1 MLETIWGEQPPGY
14 YCIAVKEGKSWEDHF
29 FDSIPKALEFLEEWK
44 HEEGVD
50 LYFCPTTLKDTR
62 RTKDNVLPSV
72 WLWQDLD
79 EADPRHLEHL
89 KPTIAWESSPKR
101 YQGLWKLEEPREPEI
116 LERLNKALAKVVGAD
131 QGSWILTK
139 VLRVPGTLNYKYSPT
154 AKVKMLW
161 DDGDVFSSRELRK
174 QLPLEKEPVKVDEG
188 GDYDVVVK
196 KHYSKLNHKLK
207 RLLFET
213 KPIKGQRSDMLW
225 YLEHELI
232 KLGIPTDDVYSLIKG
247 SPWNKYKGRSDE
259 DIRLKSEI
267 SKIAGETRV
276 VDTEVREEEP
286 KTRFGLTLLND
297 TEFMSTISYYPGWL
311 VNGFWT
317 RKSHGIV
324 AGEPKA
330 FKSTLVLD
338 MGVAVASGT
347 KFLGQFDVIDPGPV
361 LVVQNENA
369 PWILKDRLVKIRAAR
384 GLIGKVEKIRSHYRI
399 QFSPRLPMYY
409 INQQG
414 FSLNDPF
421 HKKILDQV
429 MTEIKPRL
437 VILDPLYLMFEG
449 EISQSKDLNPI
460 LTWLL
465 GLKDK
470 HDCSMVV
477 IHHHKK
483 NTQGITNLR
492 GGQRMLGSVVL
503 HGWVESAW
511 YLSIKG
517 GGDESEIIGDELNT
531 PGGTKT
537 VILEREFRGIG
548 MYPRLDV
555 AITMGDFNSTEYEV
569 EITKHKKGKGDVS
582 DSEAR
587 DVIRNI
593 LELRKGKISTRELAK
608 ESGISRRVVAKL
620 LPQVKEE
627 M

>member
-1 MLETIWGEQPPGY
+1 MLEQIWEEQPPGY
-14 YCIAVKEGKSWEDHF
+14 YCISIKEGKSWEDHF
-29 FDSIPKALEFLEEWK
+29 LKSIPEALEFVDEWRNVK
-44 HEEGVD
+44 GVD
-50 LYFCPTTLKDTR
+50 LYFCPTTLSQPR
-62 RTKDNVLPSV
+62 RIKENVLPSV

-79 EADPRHLEHL
+79 EADPRELEHL
-89 KPTIAWESSPKR
+89 KPTVTWESSPKR
-101 YQGLWKLEEPREPEI
+101 YQGLWKLDERQDTET
-116 LERLNKALAKVVGAD
+116 LERLNKGLAKIVGAD

-139 VLRVPGTLNYKYSPT
+139 VLRVPGTINYKYTPP
-154 AKVKMLW
+154 AHVEVLW
-161 DDGDVFSSRELRK
+161 DDGDSFTYKELK
-174 QLPLEKEPVKVDEG
+174 KYLPLEKKTLDVKEQDF
-188 GDYDVVVK
+188 DKVVK
-196 KHYSKLNHKLK
+196 KHYSRMTRKVKK
-207 RLLFET
+207 LLFET
-213 KPIKGQRSDMLW
+213 KPVKGKRSDILW
-225 YLEHELI
+225 YLEHELV
-232 KLGIPTDDVYSLIKG
+232 KAGVPADDVYSIIKG
-247 SPWNKYKGRSDE
+247 STWNKYKGREDE
-259 DIRLKSEI
+259 DVRLKSEI
-267 SKIAGETRV
+267 SKISEESKII
-276 VDTEVREEEP
+276 DTEVGEEEP
-286 KTRFGLTLLND
+286 RVRFGLTLLND
-297 TEFMSTISYYPGWL
+297 TEFMSNISYYPGWM
-311 VNGFWT
+311 VDGFWT

-330 FKSTLVLD
+330 YKSTLVLD

-347 KFLGQFDVIDPGPV
+347 KFLGEFDVIDPGPV
-361 LVVQNENA
+361 LIVQNENA

-384 GLIGKVEKIRSHYRI
+384 GLVGEIKKVRGLYRV
-399 QFSPRLPMYY
+399 QFPPRLPLYY

-429 MTEIKPRL
+429 MTEVKPKL

-470 HDCSMVV
+470 HDCSMVI

-511 YLSIKG
+511 YLSFKG
-517 GGDESEIIGDELNT
+517 GAEESEITGDELNV

-537 VILEREFRGIG
+537 IILEREFRGIG

-555 AITMGDFNSTEYEV
+555 SITMGDFHSTEYEV
-569 EITKHKKGKGDVS
+569 EVIKHKKGKGDVS
-582 DSEAR
+582 EKEVR
-587 DVIRNI
+587 DVIRNL
-593 LELRKGKISTRELAK
+593 LELRGGKISARELAK
-608 ESGISRRVVAKL
+608 ESGISRRVISRL
-620 LPQVKEE
+620 LPQMKEE